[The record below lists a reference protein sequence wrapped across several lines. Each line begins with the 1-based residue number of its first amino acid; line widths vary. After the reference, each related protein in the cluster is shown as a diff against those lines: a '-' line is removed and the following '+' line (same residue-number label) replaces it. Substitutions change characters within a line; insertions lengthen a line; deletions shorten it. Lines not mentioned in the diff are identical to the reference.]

1 VSKAARVQMYP
12 PDRSVD
18 LSPAD
23 RTSHLLFKAKT
34 GYKATLVPVQRKRE
48 SLAD

>member
-34 GYKATLVPVQRKRE
+34 GYKATLVPVPEKERII
-48 SLAD
+48 S